1 MSYIKTIQ
9 IKGCINKSYIT
20 LKYINMKKIILII
33 ILSLVQRITYS
44 QTKIPT
50 ELPEKSDIIKLYST
64 KPKKEYLKYFLENLQ
79 EYGFEIDKVE
89 DSFGSYSTGYKVI
102 VDGSYPS
109 GTVGYRIYG
118 FIKQVK
124 DTSVLVVQGNVKT
137 STVGYGVFQSML
149 VGDSQRMIVS
159 RYSFNEI
166 LKIINKLDFDR
177 VEVYSSINLENK
189 KEKQKSYEDYK

>member
-1 MSYIKTIQ
+1 
-9 IKGCINKSYIT
+9 
-20 LKYINMKKIILII
+20 MKKT
-33 ILSLVQRITYS
+33 ILSLLFFSISYFTFS
-44 QTKIPT
+44 QSKIPS
-50 ELPEKSDIIKLYST
+50 ELPEKSDVIKLYST
-64 KPKKEYLKYFLENLQ
+64 KPKKEFLKYFLENLQ

-118 FIKQVK
+118 YIKQVK

-137 STVGYGVFQSML
+137 STVGYGIFQSML
-149 VGDSQRMIVS
+149 VGDGQRMIVS

-166 LKIINKLDFDR
+166 LKIINKLDFDK
-177 VEVYSSINLENK
+177 VEVYSSINFENK
-189 KEKQKSYEDYK
+189 